1 MRRWQRIRVF
11 VLQGVNAVFGTA
23 LLWLGI
29 SSQLVPVAIVGG
41 LLIAFAL
48 VLLVF
53 TLRVGVSDPPQGS
66 SRDRT

>member
-11 VLQGVNAVFGTA
+11 VLQGLNAVFGIA
-23 LLWLGI
+23 LIWLGI
-29 SSQLVPVAIVGG
+29 SSQLVAVGIVGG

-53 TLRVGVSDPPQGS
+53 TLRVGVNDPKGS
-66 SRDRT
+66 ADRR